1 LNGYL
6 YLPNVDWDA
15 VTVEGIFENKL
26 MPTCDDPCAAI
37 QDQFLNIPAELFA
50 QVEQQVINDFL
61 RMSQINTDPAMGDKQ
76 SQLRS

>member
-1 LNGYL
+1 
-6 YLPNVDWDA
+6 
-15 VTVEGIFENKL
+15 

-37 QDQFLNIPAELFA
+37 QDQFLNIPAELFG

-61 RMSQINTDPAMGDKQ
+61 RMSQINTDPATGDKQ